1 MLKYLS
7 MLLLIFGTTATTVLA
22 QSDSDT
28 PWHSNRDGTVE
39 YNCDVVNATLSA
51 LADGDQQ
58 TLMDLR
64 YEQIIRYDSGTE
76 WDVLQYAGAGALS
89 TLLEKDEDSTVA
101 LEDMFGIAREICAV
115 AQASATTESSTGDT
129 FTVTVT
135 GDINMRACPGTNCDV
150 VQTAQ
155 NGSLLTVIGEQDEWY
170 EVQLEEGTAFIA
182 AWLTT
187 RGPDAII
194 PIDER
199 YIDPRTGCLIV
210 FDPRR
215 GDMDIRL
222 LLSGDRQNDMLA
234 DLYRPNETRSLPVA
248 GQNDYTFRDT
258 GEPYID
264 QYYAWDVSW
273 PLGMYQI
280 EFSLDSKT
288 TRLGWELDE
297 RGDYTIH
304 IVCD

>member
-135 GDINMRACPGTNCDV
+135 GDINMR
-150 VQTAQ
+150 
-155 NGSLLTVIGEQDEWY
+155 
-170 EVQLEEGTAFIA
+170 
-182 AWLTT
+182 
-187 RGPDAII
+187 
-194 PIDER
+194 
-199 YIDPRTGCLIV
+199 
-210 FDPRR
+210 
-215 GDMDIRL
+215 
-222 LLSGDRQNDMLA
+222 
-234 DLYRPNETRSLPVA
+234 
-248 GQNDYTFRDT
+248 
-258 GEPYID
+258 
-264 QYYAWDVSW
+264 
-273 PLGMYQI
+273 
-280 EFSLDSKT
+280 
-288 TRLGWELDE
+288 
-297 RGDYTIH
+297 
-304 IVCD
+304 